1 MRLPHRTM
9 QVFAVIAALV
19 TMVTFGMTSANAA
32 CQCVCM
38 NGEVEVVCSS
48 SIDVQPICAP
58 RVCPIVPPAVRPIDP
73 PRVPPVGASQCR
85 SEQVW
90 NGEEYEWVE
99 ICR

>member
-1 MRLPHRTM
+1 MRSLDKTLRT
-9 QVFAVIAALV
+9 FAVISVLITTTTIV
-19 TMVTFGMTSANAA
+19 TTPAHAA

-38 NGEVEVVCSS
+38 NGEVEAVCSS
-48 SIDVQPICAP
+48 SIDIEPICAP

-73 PRVPPVGASQCR
+73 PRVPPIGASKCR

>member
-1 MRLPHRTM
+1 MRLIHRRLLALTAL
-9 QVFAVIAALV
+9 FAIAVAA
-19 TMVTFGMTSANAA
+19 TFSAGPAAAA

-38 NGEVEVVCSS
+38 NGNVEAVCSS
-48 SIDVQPICAP
+48 SIDIEPICPP
-58 RVCPIVPPAVRPIDP
+58 RICPIVPPSVRPIDP
-73 PRVPPVGASQCR
+73 PRVPPVGTNRCR

>member
-1 MRLPHRTM
+1 MRLLHETLRT
-9 QVFAVIAALV
+9 VAAIAALV
-19 TMVTFGMTSANAA
+19 TASTFGIAPASAA

-38 NGEVEVVCSS
+38 NGEVEAVCSS

-73 PRVPPVGASQCR
+73 PRVPPVGASTCR

>member
-1 MRLPHRTM
+1 MRLIYRRLLSLTAP
-9 QVFAVIAALV
+9 FAIAVAA
-19 TMVTFGMTSANAA
+19 TFSTGPAAAA

-38 NGEVEVVCSS
+38 NGSVEAVCSS
-48 SIDVQPICAP
+48 SIDIEPICPP
-58 RVCPIVPPAVRPIDP
+58 RICPIVPPSVRPIDP
-73 PRVPPVGASQCR
+73 PRVPPVGTNRCR

>member
-1 MRLPHRTM
+1 MRLPHRT
-9 QVFAVIAALV
+9 VHLFAVIAALI
-19 TMVTFGMTSANAA
+19 TTATFGITSANAA

-38 NGEVEVVCSS
+38 NGNVEAVCSS
-48 SIDVQPICAP
+48 SLDLQPICPP
-58 RVCPIVPPAVRPIDP
+58 RICPIVPPAVRPIDP
-73 PRVPPVGASQCR
+73 PRVPPIGASTCR